1 MEIITVPASQ
11 IMPVSG
17 YTAPPSYTKV
27 KEEIDAFFF
36 SKGPLV
42 YKIYK
47 NAYTSS
53 LGDSVSP
60 DAFVEDFFVAL
71 ENSLKQQ
78 VREKDGGVEQS
89 LAIKECFNVL
99 RSTFKL
105 LQQANVHFDPLVFY
119 GTLVAFIL
127 SKFKK

>member
-1 MEIITVPASQ
+1 MEIISVPASQ

-17 YTAPPSYTKV
+17 FTAPPSYSRI
-27 KEEIDAFFF
+27 KEEVDTFFF
-36 SKGPLV
+36 SKGPLI

-53 LGDSVSP
+53 LGDSASP
-60 DAFVEDFFVAL
+60 DAFINDFFIAL
-71 ENSLKQQ
+71 ENSIKLQ
-78 VREKDGGVEQS
+78 VKEKEGGVEQA
-89 LAIKECFNVL
+89 LAIKECFGILKGAFNLL
-99 RSTFKL
+99 R
-105 LQQANVHFDPLVFY
+105 QANVKFDPLTFY